1 MIGQRLKVARLASG
15 LSLRD
20 LSDRIGNLVT
30 PQAIGKYERNEDM
43 PGSKAL
49 LALATALAVSPE
61 YLLGDQELV
70 LEGMEFRRKSELGR
84 RAESHLE
91 ARVLDRVERYLTVEE
106 MLSLPSVSWDRPREA
121 PYPVDSV
128 ADADQAAQSL
138 RMAWGLGRDPIPNL
152 VELLEERGIKVH
164 VEPLEADI
172 DGLLARVRRA
182 DGPPIPVI
190 VVNGSHWG
198 ERQRFTL
205 AHELA
210 HLVLAVANPKD
221 AEKAA
226 HRFAGAF
233 LMPAETIW
241 AEIGKHR
248 TSISVAELLA
258 LKHLFGTSLQAIT
271 YRMRDLKVVPEAL
284 FKELFDLFKEKGW
297 RTAPYEEP
305 DAIKEGEKPKRF
317 SRLCYR
323 ALSEGVISEAKTAE
337 LLGMSVHAL
346 SQQLGN
352 SDELS
357 T

>member
-20 LSDRIGNLVT
+20 LSEKIRNLVT

-43 PGSKAL
+43 PGSKVL
-49 LALATALAVSPE
+49 LALSAALSVSPE
-61 YLLGDQELV
+61 YLMGDQMLV
-70 LEGMEFRRKSELGR
+70 LEDMEFRRKSDLGR

-91 ARVLDRVERYLTVEE
+91 ARVLDRLEKYLTVEE
-106 MLSLPSVSWDRPREA
+106 MLALPSVSWDQPRET
-121 PYPVDSV
+121 PYPVATI
-128 ADADQAAQSL
+128 ADADHAAQRL

-152 VELLEERGIKVH
+152 VELLEERGIKIH
-164 VEPLEADI
+164 VEALDPDI

-182 DGPPIPVI
+182 DGPAIPVI
-190 VVNGSHWG
+190 IVNGTQWG

-210 HLVLAVANPKD
+210 HLVLEVANPKE

-241 AEIGKHR
+241 SEIGKHR
-248 TSISVAELLA
+248 TSISVAELLS
-258 LKHLFGTSLQAIT
+258 LKHLFGASLQAIT
-271 YRMRDLKVVPEAL
+271 YRLRDLGVLSELVFKDLFEL
-284 FKELFDLFKEKGW
+284 FKERGW
-297 RTAPYEEP
+297 RTPPYEEP
-305 DAIKEGEKPKRF
+305 DAINGGEKPQRF

-337 LLGMSVHAL
+337 LLGTSVHAL
-346 SQQLGN
+346 SQQLDN
-352 SDELS
+352 SDKVPM
-357 T
+357 

>member
-1 MIGQRLKVARLASG
+1 VIGQRLKVARLAAG

-20 LSDRIGNLVT
+20 LSDKIGNLVT

-43 PGSKAL
+43 PGSKPL
-49 LALATALAVSPE
+49 LALSAALAVSPE
-61 YLLGDQELV
+61 YLLGDQTLV
-70 LEGMEFRRKSELGR
+70 LEGMEFRRQGDLGR

-91 ARVLDRVERYLTVEE
+91 ARVLDRLERYLTVEE
-106 MLSLPSVSWDRPREA
+106 MLALPSLSWDQPREA
-121 PYPVDSV
+121 PYPVSTI
-128 ADADQAAQSL
+128 ADADHAAQRL

-152 VELLEERGIKVH
+152 VELLEERGIKIH
-164 VEPLEADI
+164 VESLDADI

-190 VVNGSHWG
+190 IVNGTHWG

-210 HLVLAVANPKD
+210 HLVLDVSNPKD
-221 AEKAA
+221 GEKAA

-258 LKHLFGTSLQAIT
+258 LKGLFGASLQAIT
-271 YRMRDLKVVPEAL
+271 YRLRDLNVLPEPL
-284 FKELFDLFKEKGW
+284 FKDLFDLFKERGW
-297 RTAPYEEP
+297 RTPPYEEP
-305 DAIKEGEKPKRF
+305 AAIQGGEKPQRF

-337 LLGMSVHAL
+337 LLGISVHTL
-346 SQQLGN
+346 SQQLDN
-352 SDELS
+352 SDKV
-357 T
+357 TT